1 MDLKFRI
8 LQLYYHQGSVSL
20 NKIDKKLLF
29 DNNDEIEAIA
39 KKFNLKLL
47 ILFGSY
53 AKGLN
58 HENSDIDLAFE
69 SYEVLS
75 YDEEMK
81 LLLNLSLYFRTEKV
95 DLVNIKKAD
104 PLLLYQIAKYG
115 KPLYGSSEN
124 FVEFKCYASFRYADT
139 QFLREQRRQY
149 LRKEID
155 KLLKG
160 E

>member
-8 LQLYYHQGSVSL
+8 LRTILSIGSVSL
-20 NKIDKKLLF
+20 DKIDKKLLF

-58 HENSDIDLAFE
+58 RENSDIDLAFE
-69 SYEVLS
+69 SYKALS
-75 YDEEMK
+75 YDEEMN

-115 KPLYGSSEN
+115 RPLYGSTN
-124 FVEFKCYASFRYADT
+124 DFVEFKCYASFRYADT

-155 KLLKG
+155 KLLRG

>member
-1 MDLKFRI
+1 M
-8 LQLYYHQGSVSL
+8 
-20 NKIDKKLLF
+20 NEIDKKLHF
-29 DNNDEIEAIA
+29 DNNAEIENII
-39 KKFNLKLL
+39 KKFKLKLL

-58 HENSDIDLAFE
+58 NENSDIDLAFE
-69 SYEVLS
+69 SYEALS
-75 YDEEMK
+75 YDEDMK
-81 LLLNLSLYFRTEKV
+81 LLSNLSVYFKTEKI

-115 KPLYGSSEN
+115 KLLYGSLEH
-124 FVEFKCYASFRYADT
+124 FIEFKCYASFRYADT

-160 E
+160 ESNE

>member
-1 MDLKFRI
+1 M
-8 LQLYYHQGSVSL
+8 SE
-20 NKIDKKLLF
+20 IDKKLLF

-58 HENSDIDLAFE
+58 YENSDIDLAFE
-69 SYEVLS
+69 SYEALS

-115 KPLYGSSEN
+115 KLLYGLSED

-155 KLLKG
+155 KLLRG
-160 E
+160 